1 MEAVLALS
9 VSAVLVFASQALGRP
24 DGPHRR
30 LTAKHRHA
38 RPHTRMHTRMHTR
51 RRTQTQR
58 GGDAIGKMR
67 VVNLDPNQVDTVKR
81 EKSKVRKAV
90 SGTLRAFGICKGRG
104 TRKFGPVT
112 QDGNMLDID
121 DMRKAIRDAVSP
133 STMMETSARIGAY
146 DETEDGD
153 GDDEDEDIDGDED
166 DEEFYAA
173 EDILETMMSAL
184 PQQDTAI
191 ELLPIEDP
199 GTAHVRTKF
208 IGQAIELLAYGSAY
222 AGSSAYFGAQA
233 ALASAKECLLKWGES
248 DLDMRVDETLE
259 VKMPAAA
266 ARTPWSPIKSKDAQ
280 CTKWAIKR
288 GILHYD
294 GSPFTPASDG
304 QVNKTITALDA
315 LRDALVRNNLHPDK
329 ILSSII
335 RKVLMDL
342 KYCTMTS
349 SEARQAKI
357 EDTMRI
363 QKLSRAEAEAMVDEN
378 LRKRE
383 DNQQKRKQQVSS
395 GVFSHVA
402 SSILGSYGN
411 HSNLSNV
418 LHALSGILAS
428 AASNIPHKVAHW
440 LANLAYP
447 HLKAFIP
454 ELKHANLE
462 GVFRD
467 MLIYNPEALN
477 VLLGV
482 PPSKDATMRG
492 GMDGAPQFQH
502 AMPHWSPGVQPDA
515 MAHKLMQAEHLADD
529 GEADDGEVGWTI
541 GATMMTGPG
550 AANDIGYAPA
560 TMSHEDKCVALAVEQ
575 TLSTP
580 WLADHHTM
588 HAIELVAEYLADV
601 VEAGTT

>member
-9 VSAVLVFASQALGRP
+9 ISAVLVLSSQALGRP
-24 DGPHRR
+24 VGPHRR
-30 LTAKHRHA
+30 IIANRYA
-38 RPHTRMHTRMHTR
+38 RPRKGLHTR
-51 RRTQTQR
+51 RRTHTQR

-67 VVNLDPNQVDTVKR
+67 VVNLDPNQADTVKR
-81 EKSKVRKAV
+81 KTNKVRKAV
-90 SGTLRAFGICKGRG
+90 SGTLRALGICKGRG
-104 TRKFGPVT
+104 TRRFGPVT
-112 QDGNMLDID
+112 EHGNMLDID

-133 STMMETSARIGAY
+133 STTLGTSARIGAY
-146 DETEDGD
+146 DGTEDDQDDGHD
-153 GDDEDEDIDGDED
+153 DDAGDDAGDSDGDED

-173 EDILETMMSAL
+173 EEILETMMSAI

-191 ELLPIEDP
+191 ELIPIEDP
-199 GTAHVRTKF
+199 GTAQVRTKF

-259 VKMPAAA
+259 VNM
-266 ARTPWSPIKSKDAQ
+266 ARAPWRPIHSKDAR

-288 GILHYD
+288 GILQYD
-294 GSPFTPASDG
+294 GSPFTPSSDG

-349 SEARQAKI
+349 TEARQARI
-357 EDTMRI
+357 EDKMRVE
-363 QKLSRAEAEAMVDEN
+363 KLSRADAETRVDED
-378 LRKRE
+378 LKKRVE
-383 DNQQKRKQQVSS
+383 NQQKRDKQVSS
-395 GVFSHVA
+395 GVISHVA
-402 SSILGSYGN
+402 SSVLGSYGN
-411 HSNLSNV
+411 HSNLQHV
-418 LHALSGILAS
+418 LQALSGVLAS

-454 ELKHANLE
+454 ELKQANLE

-482 PPSKDATMRG
+482 PPSKTATIRG

-502 AMPHWSPGVQPDA
+502 AMNPDVQPDA
-515 MAHKLMQAEHLADD
+515 MAHKLLQAEHATDD
-529 GEADDGEVGWTI
+529 GVGWTI
-541 GATMMTGPG
+541 GANTTTGPDV
-550 AANDIGYAPA
+550 ANDIGYAPTA
-560 TMSHEDKCVALAVEQ
+560 TRHEDECVALAVEQ
-575 TLSTP
+575 ALSSP

-588 HAIELVAEYLADV
+588 RAIELVAEYLVDV
-601 VEAGTT
+601 VDAGALMR